1 MRKPITLLRASCVL
15 LLLSLPATASFADW
29 PTYLANNERAG
40 STSQQLK
47 LPLTQA
53 WVFSSPSPPRRTWT
67 GPAGRTIEGKE
78 LGDRVKFDDALH
90 VATVGDRVYFGSSVD
105 HQVHCLDLQ
114 DGKEVWCFFTGAPIR
129 LAPTVVGG
137 RVYIG
142 SDDGYAYC
150 LDAHS
155 GSLCW
160 KLRLG
165 PADESIIARGEMI
178 SRWPVRTG
186 VLVDGDT
193 AYFGAGI
200 FPHENVYLCAAN
212 AHNGT
217 ILWKNDAISH
227 QDAGRNEFSPQGYLL
242 ATDELLYVP
251 SGRSRPKAVN
261 RESGKLT
268 GGGSTS
274 LTFANTVI
282 AGTDAL
288 IADGRLHAY
297 SLETRLAVAGDSSY
311 AVNGNEIIRM
321 NRKEFYPANNERR
334 KLSPELRNLVRAL
347 RSAGDKTDQVRSRIA
362 EIQARLK
369 EIADV
374 GVVWRKPCTAEA
386 ALVVADDLVF
396 AGGQDRV
403 TAFATETGE
412 EVWAAD
418 VDGLARGLAIASG
431 NLFVSTTTGKIYCF
445 ADSTTA
451 RPAIALESTTA
462 DPYATDQLT
471 AVYQRAAEEILEHT
485 GVTKGFCL
493 VVGGERGRLAYELA
507 KRSELKIYAV
517 EPDKKKVEEAREAL
531 AAAGLYGNRV
541 TVHQADMAAIPY
553 SNYFANLIVSDSL
566 LLTGEIP
573 GDPEHLVRHLKPAG
587 GVIALGRP
595 ANAPGSALSEDVVK
609 NWLGQMHLADRGDIK
624 TAGAWVTLTRGTL
637 PGAGNWTHQY
647 AEPGNTASSRDKL
660 VKGGLGVLWYGDP
673 GPDKM
678 VNRHQGAVGPLV
690 VDGRMFVQGE
700 NGLMAY
706 DAYNGQFLWEV
717 KNPESIRTGVFQNR
731 NPGNL
736 AAGDDSL
743 FHMARDKVYEHDF
756 ATGEVKRIHELP
768 ASVDRETSEWGYV
781 AYRDGLL
788 FGTATTRPELVELN
802 RRRRGNPGDAATDRF
817 FAIDAKTGEH
827 RWVYQG
833 KSINFQTIAL
843 GPERV
848 FFIDS
853 SVTSEQRAAILRQD
867 KSELKSLEGEELA
880 RAEQRMKALDVRLAV
895 ALDAKTGKEIW
906 SEPVDVTDCSEI
918 GIGGG
923 KLTMMYHD
931 DALILCGANA
941 NGHYWK
947 QFVAG
952 EFSRRRLVALYA
964 PDGYKMWAKDANY
977 RHRPIIIGDR
987 VIAEPWAYDLKSGEQ
1002 KTRVHPLTGED
1013 VAWSVMRP
1021 GHHCGMVTG
1030 CDNMLLFRSGYT
1042 GFFDLASDTGTR
1054 HFSGHRLGCWINAI
1068 PTNGLV
1074 VVPEASAGCVCMFSI
1089 ASTIV
1094 LEPREPRRPWSLY
1107 SGVGATTPV
1116 KQMSL
1121 NFGAPGDRRDASG
1134 KLWLAYPR
1142 PVPNPGKETGL
1153 DLKLQFDTKFLP
1165 GGGFFTN
1172 DGDASE
1178 SSSSELAW
1186 IVSSGARGATR
1197 WSIPLLGKNDQPAA
1211 YTVRL
1216 VFSRAD
1222 DDEPGQRVFDVH
1234 AQGQLVCQ
1242 NLDVAAEVGDGA
1254 KFFLRELKGIP
1265 VSKDLVIDVIQ
1276 KNNNPS
1282 QTQMSILSGIEVQ
1295 RAASPR

>member
-1 MRKPITLLRASCVL
+1 MKKPSTLLRASCVVF
-15 LLLSLPATASFADW
+15 LLSSMASSADW
-29 PTYLANNERAG
+29 PTYLADNERTG
-40 STSQQLK
+40 STSEQLK
-47 LPLTQA
+47 LPLAQT
-53 WVFSSPSPPRRTWT
+53 WVFSSPSPPRRTWS
-67 GPAGRTIEGKE
+67 GPAGRIIEGKE

-90 VATVGDRVYFGSSVD
+90 VAVVGERVYFGSSVD
-105 HQVHCLDLQ
+105 HQVHCLNLQ
-114 DGKEVWCFFTGAPIR
+114 DGKEAWRFFTGAPIR
-129 LAPTVVGG
+129 LAPTVVSG
-137 RVYIG
+137 RVYVG
-142 SDDGYAYC
+142 SDDGYVYC
-150 LDAHS
+150 LDAEN
-155 GSLCW
+155 GSLLW

-178 SRWPVRTG
+178 SRWPVRTS

-193 AYFGAGI
+193 AYLGAGV

-212 AHNGT
+212 AEDGT
-217 ILWKNDAISH
+217 ILWKNDWVSH

-242 ATDELLYVP
+242 ATDDLLYVP
-251 SGRSRPKAVN
+251 SGRSRPKAVK
-261 RESGKLT
+261 RETGKVS

-274 LTFANTVI
+274 LTFTSTAI
-282 AGTDAL
+282 AGTVAL
-288 IADGRLHAY
+288 IADDRLHTY
-297 SLETRLAVAGDSSY
+297 SLETRLAVADESSY
-311 AVNGNEIIRM
+311 SATGKEIIGM
-321 NRKEFYPANNERR
+321 NRRGFYPANSERR
-334 KLSPELRNLVRAL
+334 KISSELRNLVRQL
-347 RSAGDKTDQVRSRIA
+347 PRAGDGADKVKSRIA
-362 EIQARLK
+362 ELQARVK

-374 GVVWRKPCTAEA
+374 GVVWRKPCTAKA
-386 ALVVADDLVF
+386 ALVVAGDLVF
-396 AGGQDRV
+396 AGDKDRV
-403 TAFATETGE
+403 TAFETETGKD
-412 EVWAAD
+412 VWTAK
-418 VDGLARGLAIASG
+418 VDGLARGLAIAAG

-445 ADSTTA
+445 ADAVSA
-451 RPAIALESTTA
+451 RPATALESTTEN
-462 DPYATDQLT
+462 PYATDQWT
-471 AVYQRAAEEILEHT
+471 AVYQRAAQEILEHT
-485 GVTKGFCL
+485 GVTQGFCL
-493 VVGGERGRLAYELA
+493 VVGGQRGRLAFELA
-507 KRSELKIYAV
+507 KRSDLKIYAV
-517 EPDKKKVEEAREAL
+517 EPDEEKVEEARRAL
-531 AAAGLYGNRV
+531 SAAGLYGHRV
-541 TVHQADMAAIPY
+541 TVHHTDLAAIPY

-566 LLTGEIP
+566 LLTGKTP
-573 GDPEHLVRHLKPAG
+573 GDPKKLTRHLKPAG

-595 ANAPGSALSEDVVK
+595 ANAPGGALSEDVLK
-609 NWLGQMHLADRGDIK
+609 TWLTRMQLADRGDIK
-624 TAGAWVTLTRGTL
+624 TSGTWATLTRGTL
-637 PGAGNWTHQY
+637 PGAGNWSHQY
-647 AEPGNTASSRDKL
+647 ADPGNTANSGDKL

-678 VNRHQGAVGPLV
+678 MNRHLGAVGPLV

-700 NGLMAY
+700 NSLMAY
-706 DAYNGQFLWEV
+706 DVYNGQFLWEV
-717 KNPESIRTGVFQNR
+717 KNPESIRTGVFQAR

-736 AAGDDSL
+736 AAGENSL

-756 ATGEVKRIHELP
+756 ATGEVRRIHELP
-768 ASVDRETSEWGYV
+768 ASIDGETHEWGYV

-788 FGTATTRPELVELN
+788 FGTTTTRPEVIELN
-802 RRRRGNPGDAATDRF
+802 RRRRGNPGDAATDSI
-817 FAIDAKTGEH
+817 FAVDAKTGEH

-867 KSELKSLEGEELA
+867 KSELEYLEGEERA

-895 ALDAKTGKEIW
+895 ALNAKTGEEIW

-931 DALILCGANA
+931 DVLILGGANA

-964 PDGYKMWAKDANY
+964 LDGYKMWAKDANY
-977 RHRPIIIGDR
+977 RHQPIIVGDR
-987 VIAEPWAYDLKSGEQ
+987 VIAEPWAYDLKSGER
-1002 KTRVHPLTGED
+1002 KTRVHPLTGKD

-1021 GHHCGMVTG
+1021 GHHCGMVTA

-1042 GFFDLASDTGTR
+1042 GFFDMAADTGTR

-1074 VVPEASAGCVCMFSI
+1074 VIPEASTGCVCMFSI

-1094 LEPREPRRPWSLY
+1094 MEPREPRRPWALY

-1121 NFGAPGDRRDASG
+1121 NLGAPGDRRDENG

-1142 PVPNPGKETGL
+1142 PTPNPSLETSL

-1178 SSSSELAW
+1178 SGASELAW
-1186 IVSSGARGATR
+1186 IVSSGARGATH
-1197 WSIPLLGKNDQPAA
+1197 WSIPLLGKDDQPAT

-1216 VFSRAD
+1216 LFSRAGGD
-1222 DDEPGQRVFDVH
+1222 RPGQRAFDVRV
-1234 AQGQLVCQ
+1234 QDQLACE
-1242 NLDVAAEVGDGA
+1242 NLDVVAEAGTEA
-1254 KFFLRELKGIP
+1254 KFVVREMRDILI
-1265 VSKDLVIDVIQ
+1265 SNDLVIDVIE
-1276 KNNNPS
+1276 KNKNPTQS
-1282 QTQMSILSGIEVQ
+1282 QMSILSGLEVE
-1295 RAASPR
+1295 RSDERR

>member
-1 MRKPITLLRASCVL
+1 VA
-15 LLLSLPATASFADW
+15 LSKDW
-29 PTYLANNERAG
+29 PTYLANNERTG

-53 WVFSSPSPPRRTWT
+53 WVFSSPTSPRRTWT

-90 VATVGDRVYFGSSVD
+90 VAVVGDRVYFGSSVD
-105 HQVHCLDLQ
+105 HQVHCLDLR
-114 DGKEVWCFFTGAPIR
+114 DGKEVWRFFTGAPIR
-129 LAPTVVGG
+129 LAPTVVDG

-150 LDAHS
+150 LDANN
-155 GSLCW
+155 GSLRW

-178 SRWPVRTG
+178 SRWPVRTD

-200 FPHENVYLCAAN
+200 FPHENVYLCAVNAN
-212 AHNGT
+212 DGT

-242 ATDELLYVP
+242 ATDDVLYVP
-251 SGRSRPKAVN
+251 SGRSRPRAVN
-261 RESGKLT
+261 RETGKVS

-274 LTFANTVI
+274 LTFANTPI

-288 IADGRLHAY
+288 IADGRLHTF
-297 SLETRLAVAGDSSY
+297 SLETRLAVAGNSSF
-311 AVNGNEIIRM
+311 AVTGKEVIGM

-334 KLSPELRNLVRAL
+334 RIASELRNLIRQLPRA
-347 RSAGDKTDQVRSRIA
+347 GNEVDKIKSKIA
-362 EIQARLK
+362 ELQARVR

-374 GVVWRKPCTAEA
+374 GVVWRKPCTAKA
-386 ALVVADDLVF
+386 AVAVAGDLVF
-396 AGGQDRV
+396 AGDKDRV
-403 TAFATETGE
+403 TAFETETGK
-412 EVWAAD
+412 EVWNAK
-418 VDGLARGLAIASG
+418 VDGLARGLAIADG

-445 ADSTTA
+445 ADAMSA
-451 RPAIALESTTA
+451 WPVIAQESTTEN
-462 DPYATDQLT
+462 PYATDQWT
-471 AVYQRAAEEILEHT
+471 GVYQRAAEEILEHT
-485 GVTKGFCL
+485 GVTRGFCL
-493 VVGGERGRLAYELA
+493 VVGGERGRLACELA

-517 EPDKKKVEEAREAL
+517 EPDEEKVTESRRSL
-531 AAAGLYGNRV
+531 SAAGLYGHRV
-541 TVHQADMAAIPY
+541 TVHHADLAAIPY

-566 LLTGEIP
+566 LLTGKIP
-573 GDPEHLVRHLKPAG
+573 GDPVKLVRHLKPAG

-595 ANAPGSALSEDVVK
+595 ATAPGGALSGDDLK
-609 NWLGQMHLADRGDIK
+609 AWLAKMQLADRGDIK
-624 TAGAWVTLTRGTL
+624 APGTWVTLTRGTL
-637 PGAGNWTHQY
+637 PGAGNWSHQY
-647 AEPGNTASSRDKL
+647 AEPGNTANSGDKL

-678 VNRHQGAVGPLV
+678 VNRHMGAVGPLV

-706 DAYNGQFLWEV
+706 DAYNGRFLWEV
-717 KNPESIRTGVFQNR
+717 KNPEAIRTGVFQAR

-736 AAGDDSL
+736 AAGENSL

-756 ATGEVKRIHELP
+756 GTGEVRRIHELP
-768 ASVDRETSEWGYV
+768 ASIDRETHEWGYV

-788 FGTATTRPELVELN
+788 FGTATTRAEVVELN
-802 RRRRGNPGDAATDRF
+802 RRRRGNPGDAATDSI

-843 GPERV
+843 GPGRV

-867 KSELKSLEGEELA
+867 KSELKDLEGEERV

-895 ALDAKTGKEIW
+895 ALDAKTGEEIW

-941 NGHYWK
+941 NGHYWG

-964 PDGYKMWAKDANY
+964 LDGYKMWAKDANY
-977 RHRPIIIGDR
+977 RHQPIIVGDR

-1002 KTRVHPLTGED
+1002 KTRVHPLTGKD

-1021 GHHCGMVTG
+1021 GHHCGMLTA
-1030 CDNMLLFRSGYT
+1030 CDNMLVFRSNYT
-1042 GFFDLASDTGTR
+1042 GFFDMAADTGTR
-1054 HFSGHRLGCWINAI
+1054 HFAGHRLGCWINAI
-1068 PTNGLV
+1068 PTNGLLV
-1074 VVPEASAGCVCMFSI
+1074 IPEASAGCVCMFSI

-1094 LEPREPRRPWSLY
+1094 MEPREPRRPWALY

-1116 KQMSL
+1116 KQMAL
-1121 NFGAPGDRRDASG
+1121 NFGAPGDRRGASG

-1142 PVPNPGKETGL
+1142 PVPNPGKETSL
-1153 DLKLQFDTKFLP
+1153 DLKLQFDTKFQP

-1186 IVSSGARGATR
+1186 VVSSGARGATR
-1197 WSIPLLGKNDQPAA
+1197 WSIPLIGKNDPPAT

-1216 VFSRAD
+1216 LLSRAD
-1222 DDEPGQRVFDVH
+1222 GDEPGQRIFDVRV
-1234 AQGQLVCQ
+1234 QGQLVCE
-1242 NLDVAAEVGDGA
+1242 NLDVTAEAGADA
-1254 KFFLRELKGIP
+1254 KFVMREMEDIL
-1265 VSKDLVIDVIQ
+1265 VSDNLVIDVIE
-1276 KNNNPS
+1276 KSEKPA
-1282 QTQMSILSGIEVQ
+1282 QTQMSILNGLEVERSGS
-1295 RAASPR
+1295 RK

>member
-1 MRKPITLLRASCVL
+1 MKKPFRLIHALCVVF
-15 LLLSLPATASFADW
+15 LLSAMASSADW
-29 PTYLANNERAG
+29 PTYLANNERTS

-53 WVFSSPSPPRRTWT
+53 WLFSSPSAPRRTWS
-67 GPAGRTIEGKE
+67 GPAGRVIEGKE

-90 VATVGDRVYFGSSVD
+90 VAVVGDRVYFGSSVD
-105 HQVHCLDLQ
+105 HQVHCVNLQ
-114 DGKEVWCFFTGAPIR
+114 DGKEAWRFFTGAPVR

-150 LDAHS
+150 LDAEN
-155 GSLCW
+155 GSLRW

-200 FPHENVYLCAAN
+200 FPHENVYLCAAK
-212 AHNGT
+212 ADDGT
-217 ILWKNDAISH
+217 VLWKNDWVSH

-242 ATDELLYVP
+242 ATEDVLFVP
-251 SGRSRPKAVN
+251 SSRSRHKAVK
-261 RESGKLT
+261 RETGKVS

-274 LTFANTVI
+274 LTFANTPI

-288 IADGRLHAY
+288 IADGRLHTF
-297 SLETRLAVAGDSSY
+297 SLETRLAVAGEFSC
-311 AVNGNEIIRM
+311 AVTGKEIIGM
-321 NRKEFYPANNERR
+321 NRNEFYPANNERR
-334 KLSPELRNLVRAL
+334 RISSELRNLYRQL
-347 RSAGDKTDQVRSRIA
+347 PRAGDGADKIKSKIA
-362 EIQARLK
+362 ELQARVK

-386 ALVVADDLVF
+386 AVAIAGDLVF
-396 AGGQDRV
+396 AGDKGRV
-403 TAFATETGE
+403 TAFETATGKD
-412 EVWAAD
+412 VWTAE
-418 VDGLARGLAIASG
+418 VDGLARGLAVAAG
-431 NLFVSTTTGKIYCF
+431 NLFVSTTTGMIYCF
-445 ADSTTA
+445 ADASSV
-451 RPAIALESTTA
+451 RPAIAPESTTVN
-462 DPYATDQLT
+462 PYASDQWT
-471 AVYQRAAEEILEHT
+471 AVYQRAAEEILEHS
-485 GVTKGFCL
+485 GVTRGFCL

-507 KRSELKIYAV
+507 RRSELKIYAV
-517 EPDKKKVEEAREAL
+517 EPDEEKVEESREAL
-531 AAAGLYGNRV
+531 SVAGLYGHRV
-541 TVHQADMAAIPY
+541 TVHQADLAAIPY
-553 SNYFANLIVSDSL
+553 SNYFANLIVSDSS
-566 LLTGEIP
+566 LLTGKIP
-573 GDPEHLVRHLKPAG
+573 GDPEKLVRHLKPAG

-595 ANAPGSALSEDVVK
+595 ANAPGSAMPSEEVK
-609 NWLGQMHLADRGDIK
+609 TWLAKMQLADRGDIK
-624 TAGAWVTLTRGTL
+624 TSGTWVTLTRGTL
-637 PGAGNWTHQY
+637 PGAGNWSHQY
-647 AEPGNTASSRDKL
+647 AEPGNTANSGDKL

-678 VNRHQGAVGPLV
+678 VNRHMGAVGPLV

-700 NGLMAY
+700 NSLMAY

-717 KNPESIRTGVFQNR
+717 KNPEAIRTGVFQAR

-736 AAGDDSL
+736 AAGENSL
-743 FHMARDKVYEHDF
+743 FHMSRDKVYEHDF

-768 ASVDRETSEWGYV
+768 ASVDHDTHEWGYV

-788 FGTATTRPELVELN
+788 FGTATTRAEVVELN
-802 RRRRGNPGDAATDRF
+802 RRGRGNPGDAATDSI

-827 RWVYQG
+827 RWVHQG

-867 KSELKSLEGEELA
+867 KSELKYLKGEELA
-880 RAEQRMKALDVRLAV
+880 RAERRMKTLDVRLAV
-895 ALDAKTGKEIW
+895 ALDAKTGEEIW

-931 DALILCGANA
+931 DVLILGGANA

-964 PDGYKMWAKDANY
+964 LDGYKMWAKDANY
-977 RHRPIIIGDR
+977 RHQPIIVGDR

-1021 GHHCGMVTG
+1021 GHHCGMLSA
-1030 CDNMLLFRSGYT
+1030 CEDMLLFRSGYT
-1042 GFFDLASDTGTR
+1042 AFFDMAADTGTR
-1054 HFSGHRLGCWINAI
+1054 HFAGHRLGCWINAI

-1074 VVPEASAGCVCMFSI
+1074 VIPEASAGCVCMFSI

-1094 LEPREPRRPWSLY
+1094 MEPREPRRPWSLY

-1121 NFGAPGDRRDASG
+1121 NLGAPGDRRDENG

-1142 PVPNPGKETGL
+1142 PTPNPNLETSL
-1153 DLKLQFDTKFLP
+1153 DLKLQFDTTILP

-1178 SSSSELAW
+1178 SSSSELTW

-1197 WSIPLLGKNDQPAA
+1197 WSIPLRGKDDQPAT

-1216 VFSRAD
+1216 IFSNAD
-1222 DDEPGQRVFDVH
+1222 GDKPGQRVFDVRI
-1234 AQGQLVCQ
+1234 QGQLACE
-1242 NLDVAAEVGDGA
+1242 NLDVAAEAGTEA
-1254 KFFLRELKGIP
+1254 KFVLREMEDIL
-1265 VSKDLVIDVIQ
+1265 VSNNLVIDVIE
-1276 KNNNPS
+1276 KKKDPT
-1282 QTQMSILSGIEVQ
+1282 QTQMSILSGIEVE
-1295 RAASPR
+1295 RSGS

>member
-1 MRKPITLLRASCVL
+1 MKKPYTLIRALYVAL
-15 LLLSLPATASFADW
+15 LVSSVASSADW
-29 PTYLANNERAG
+29 PTYLANNERTG

-47 LPLTQA
+47 LPLTQT
-53 WVFSSPSPPRRTWT
+53 WVFSSPSSPRRTWT
-67 GPAGRTIEGKE
+67 GPAGRIIEGKE

-90 VATVGDRVYFGSSVD
+90 VAVVGDRVYFGSSVD
-105 HQVHCLDLQ
+105 HQVHCLDLR
-114 DGKEVWCFFTGAPIR
+114 DGKEVWRFFTGAPIR
-129 LAPTVVGG
+129 LAPTVVDG

-142 SDDGYAYC
+142 SDDGHAYC
-150 LDAHS
+150 LDAEN
-155 GSLCW
+155 GSLLW

-178 SRWPVRTG
+178 SRWPVRTD

-193 AYFGAGI
+193 AYFGAGV
-200 FPHENVYLCAAN
+200 FPHENVYLCAVNAN
-212 AHNGT
+212 DGT

-242 ATDELLYVP
+242 ATDDVLYVP

-261 RESGKLT
+261 RETGKVS

-274 LTFANTVI
+274 LTFANTPI

-288 IADGRLHAY
+288 IADGRLHTF
-297 SLETRLAVAGDSSY
+297 SLETRLAVADNSSF
-311 AVNGNEIIRM
+311 AVTGKEIVGM
-321 NRKEFYPANNERR
+321 NRNEFYPANNERR
-334 KLSPELRNLVRAL
+334 RISGELRNLYRQL
-347 RSAGDKTDQVRSRIA
+347 PRAGDDADKVRSKIA
-362 EIQARLK
+362 ELQARVK
-369 EIADV
+369 AIADV
-374 GVVWRKPCTAEA
+374 GVVWRKPCTAKA
-386 ALVVADDLVF
+386 AVAVAGDLVF
-396 AGGQDRV
+396 AGDEGRV
-403 TAFATETGE
+403 TAFETVTGKE
-412 EVWAAD
+412 IWTAK
-418 VDGLARGLAIASG
+418 VDGSARGLAIAQG
-431 NLFVSTTTGKIYCF
+431 NLFASTTTGKVYCF
-445 ADSTTA
+445 ADATSA
-451 RPAIALESTTA
+451 QPGIAKESPT
-462 DPYATDQLT
+462 DNPYATDQWT
-471 AVYQRAAEEILEHT
+471 ALYQRAAEEILEHT
-485 GVTKGFCL
+485 GVTKGFCF

-517 EPDKKKVEEAREAL
+517 EPDEEKVTESRRSL
-531 AAAGLYGNRV
+531 SAAGLYGHRV
-541 TVHQADMAAIPY
+541 TVHHADLAAISY

-566 LLTGEIP
+566 LLTGKIP
-573 GDPEHLVRHLKPAG
+573 GDPAELVRHLKPAG

-595 ANAPGSALSEDVVK
+595 ANAPGRALSGDAAK
-609 NWLGQMHLADRGDIK
+609 AWLAKMQLADRGDIK
-624 TAGAWVTLTRGTL
+624 TSGTWVTLTRGTL
-637 PGAGNWTHQY
+637 PGAGNWSHQY
-647 AEPGNTASSRDKL
+647 AEPGNTSNSSDKL

-678 VNRHQGAVGPLV
+678 MNRHLGAVGPLV

-700 NGLMAY
+700 DNLMAY
-706 DAYNGQFLWEV
+706 DVYNGRFLWEV
-717 KNPESIRTGVFQNR
+717 KNPEAIRTGVFQAR

-736 AAGDDSL
+736 AAGEDSL
-743 FHMARDKVYEHDF
+743 FHMSRDKVYEHDF
-756 ATGEVKRIHELP
+756 ATGEVRRIHELP
-768 ASVDRETSEWGYV
+768 ASVDHDTHEWGYV

-788 FGTATTRPELVELN
+788 FGTATTRAEVVELN
-802 RRRRGNPGDAATDRF
+802 RRGRGNPGDAATDGI

-827 RWVYQG
+827 LWVYQG

-843 GPERV
+843 GPGRV

-853 SVTSEQRAAILRQD
+853 SVTSEQRDAILRQD
-867 KSELKSLEGEELA
+867 KSELQYLEGEERT

-895 ALDAKTGKEIW
+895 ALDAKTGKVIW

-931 DALILCGANA
+931 NVLILSGANA

-952 EFSRRRLVALYA
+952 EFARRRLVALYA
-964 PDGYKMWAKDANY
+964 LDGYKMWAKDANY
-977 RHRPIIIGDR
+977 RHQPIIVGDR

-1002 KTRVHPLTGED
+1002 KMRVHPLTGKD

-1042 GFFDLASDTGTR
+1042 GFFDMAADTGTR
-1054 HFSGHRLGCWINAI
+1054 HFAGHRLGCWINAI

-1074 VVPEASAGCVCMFSI
+1074 VIPEASAGCVCMFSI

-1094 LEPREPRRPWSLY
+1094 MEPREPRRPWALY
-1107 SGVGATTPV
+1107 SGIGATTPV
-1116 KQMSL
+1116 KRMAL
-1121 NFGAPGDRRDASG
+1121 NFGAPGDRRDVSG

-1142 PVPNPGKETGL
+1142 PIPNPGKETSL
-1153 DLKLQFDTKFLP
+1153 DLKLQFDTKFLAS
-1165 GGGFFTN
+1165 GGFFTN

-1178 SSSSELAW
+1178 SSSSERAW

-1197 WSIPLLGKNDQPAA
+1197 WSIPLLGKNDQPAT

-1216 VFSRAD
+1216 LFSQGD
-1222 DDEPGQRVFDVH
+1222 GDESGQRVFDVRV
-1234 AQGQLVCQ
+1234 QGQLVCE
-1242 NLDVAAEVGDGA
+1242 NLDVAAEAGADA
-1254 KFFLRELKGIP
+1254 KFVLREMKEIP
-1265 VSKDLVIDVIQ
+1265 VSDNLVIDVIE
-1276 KNNNPS
+1276 KSEKPA
-1282 QTQMSILSGIEVQ
+1282 QTQMSILSGLEVE
-1295 RAASPR
+1295 RSAPHE